1 VKEKEEKK
9 NDKEYIKYT
18 AAPRSALLYYT
29 ILFLEFSMFK
39 NFTQEVFHTFPR

>member
-29 ILFLEFSMFK
+29 ILFLEFSMF
-39 NFTQEVFHTFPR
+39 